1 MPLLPLPL
9 SHKLPVLSV
18 NGAPALPARRTPD
31 RALRAALGLCALL
44 LLTSCQATRPPAAN
58 DARVPAQNTAA
69 TFDSESVDPSSIDSR
84 VTQQGATERAR
95 ITGFPLAHDNLKSV
109 PKIVI
114 DDRPWLESIHPL
126 YIHARSLVEQELNAD
141 LRDIRLLLV
150 ADTPINSEVNHETRR
165 LVNEQ
170 FGTSEFADQFL
181 GRVMKTQSG
190 TYAALF
196 TSRLKAV
203 MVSRSMLANYEQSLP
218 ANPEIR
224 TAALLTLLIHELVH
238 AADDQRYHIHENRAL
253 NFRASF
259 AQSAT
264 FEGHAQWVT
273 RRICAYSHCSIG
285 LDALD
290 NFMFSPA
297 EQSNHLTQPVEAI
310 SRNVLE
316 YSYVE
321 GERFIASLAKRPGGS
336 KLIDD
341 LLSSPP
347 FDPIQILSPDN
358 YPDLKREHLNQRLIR
373 ASLDI
378 DHPWVRDQWIG
389 VETSPLK
396 GVNLRADPAR
406 RQAAVDGF
414 TRLIESMVAMQLYN
428 RASPDAGPVEV
439 TLLQAES
446 ATTASLFART
456 LHQNTLTA
464 DTYTDEEPLRIDTG
478 AGNSQSGMSMHMYRT
493 SQDNDTSFRT
503 AIGVS
508 GIYVVQIAGVSPNS
522 VLLDDYAIRV
532 LLNLQLP
539 L

>member
-9 SHKLPVLSV
+9 LHELPVSSAD
-18 NGAPALPARRTPD
+18 GAPALTVHCVTD
-31 RALRAALGLCALL
+31 KALRAALGLCVLL
-44 LLTSCQATRPPAAN
+44 LLTSCQATRPPASG
-58 DARVPAQNTAA
+58 DARVAAQNTATA
-69 TFDSESVDPSSIDSR
+69 IEPESVNPNSINSR
-84 VTQQGATERAR
+84 IAQQGAAERAR
-95 ITGFPLAHDNLKSV
+95 ITGYPLAHDKLEPA
-109 PKIVI
+109 PKIVM
-114 DDRPWLESIHPL
+114 DRPWLESIHPL
-126 YIHARSLVEQELNAD
+126 YIHARSLVEQELDAD

-150 ADTPINSEVNHETRR
+150 ADTPINAEVNHETRR

-170 FGTSEFADQFL
+170 FGASEFADQFL
-181 GRVMKTQSG
+181 SRVMKTQSG

-238 AADDQRYHIHENRAL
+238 AADDQRYQIHENRAL

-290 NFMFSPA
+290 NFMFSPT
-297 EQSNHLTQPVEAI
+297 EQNNHLTQPVEAI

-321 GERFIASLAKRPGGS
+321 GERFIASLAERPDGAR
-336 KLIDD
+336 LVDD

-347 FDPIQILSPDN
+347 YDPIQVLSPGN
-358 YPDLKREHLNQRLIR
+358 YPDLDREHRNQRLIR

-396 GVNLRADPAR
+396 GVNLRADPER

-428 RASPDAGPVEV
+428 RASPEAGPVEV

-464 DTYTDEEPLRIDTG
+464 DTYTEEEPLRIDTG

-493 SQDNDTSFRT
+493 SLDNGTSFRT

-508 GIYVVQIAGVSPNS
+508 GIYVVQIAGVSPS
-522 VLLDDYAIRV
+522 AVPLDDYAIRV